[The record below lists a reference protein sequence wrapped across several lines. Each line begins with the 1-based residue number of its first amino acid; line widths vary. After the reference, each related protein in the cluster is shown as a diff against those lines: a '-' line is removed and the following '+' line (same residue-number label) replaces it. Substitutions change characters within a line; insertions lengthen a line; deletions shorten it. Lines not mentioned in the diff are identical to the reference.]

1 MLCPPPEQAVM
12 DSIPEKKQRLILLDE
27 LRGFAVCCM
36 VFYHGFYSLASIFG
50 LSIGRDL
57 LYFFMPAE
65 PWFAG
70 LFILI
75 SGICCNFSHSN
86 AVRGAKL
93 LLVGLAITLVTCLI
107 LPQERII
114 FGILHFLSL
123 SMLLCA
129 LLQPLCRRIPVVWGL
144 VLNVLLYFCFWKIGD
159 GLLFF
164 GVSLPR
170 SWYEGCGDW
179 LCPLGIHSSTFF
191 SSDYF
196 PLLPWVFVFF
206 FGVFLGR
213 LAKEGKFPLFFAASH
228 IPFFA
233 FTGRHALL
241 IYILHQPVI
250 LGISYGVQALLSLGR
265 G

>member
-93 LLVGLAITLVTCLI
+93 LLVGLAVTLVTCLI

-123 SMLLCA
+123 VAMELFPACIAAHAVITQRPS
-129 LLQPLCRRIPVVWGL
+129 G
-144 VLNVLLYFCFWKIGD
+144 VLGWRFSVAISAWIAGAILIGCVLAWIVYAFNKMGGD
-159 GLLFF
+159 
-164 GVSLPR
+164 
-170 SWYEGCGDW
+170 D
-179 LCPLGIHSSTFF
+179 
-191 SSDYF
+191 
-196 PLLPWVFVFF
+196 
-206 FGVFLGR
+206 
-213 LAKEGKFPLFFAASH
+213 K
-228 IPFFA
+228 
-233 FTGRHALL
+233 
-241 IYILHQPVI
+241 
-250 LGISYGVQALLSLGR
+250 
-265 G
+265 

>member
-93 LLVGLAITLVTCLI
+93 LLVGLAFITRFKIKKPGMRCMFAFI
-107 LPQERII
+107 
-114 FGILHFLSL
+114 GIG
-123 SMLLCA
+123 A
-129 LLQPLCRRIPVVWGL
+129 LELAW
-144 VLNVLLYFCFWKIGD
+144 LLYKT
-159 GLLFF
+159 
-164 GVSLPR
+164 R
-170 SWYEGCGDW
+170 S
-179 LCPLGIHSSTFF
+179 
-191 SSDYF
+191 
-196 PLLPWVFVFF
+196 
-206 FGVFLGR
+206 
-213 LAKEGKFPLFFAASH
+213 
-228 IPFFA
+228 
-233 FTGRHALL
+233 
-241 IYILHQPVI
+241 
-250 LGISYGVQALLSLGR
+250 
-265 G
+265 